1 MNIFEFLQDNSNKV
15 SNSMIIIFSLI
26 SFMLNFL
33 LILIHFKLTSLSQG
47 FFIVVCIQIIV
58 EVLINVIIIAIS
70 FFYLCNFDEII
81 FLEIFQILFYLCST
95 TNILLN
101 LRIIIF
107 LMTSNKEKQELI
119 DYDSDDNYS
128 AASIKGKKSRA
139 SSILLSSY
147 SFKSIYIIPFLLSIL
162 LTISYIFFTHF
173 FYKEPDGKLEG
184 IPYILGTLNKLELY
198 NLLFYI
204 FHFIYFSIS
213 FIYLFL
219 SIDKE
224 RISSHIHL
232 KSFSLYCFFNSFISL
247 LFPVLSILKIYFDNA
262 EYIFSYLLVFIFL
275 FYFLV
280 TSFFRYGCYYI
291 QFILG
296 SYGNGFFLK
305 LKYALKILFCCKKI
319 EQPNFIDYSSNFV
332 YHSLTNKNDFN
343 HLELTTD
350 NGETSSSLK

>member
-1 MNIFEFLQDNSNKV
+1 
-15 SNSMIIIFSLI
+15 
-26 SFMLNFL
+26 
-33 LILIHFKLTSLSQG
+33 
-47 FFIVVCIQIIV
+47 
-58 EVLINVIIIAIS
+58 
-70 FFYLCNFDEII
+70 
-81 FLEIFQILFYLCST
+81 
-95 TNILLN
+95 
-101 LRIIIF
+101 
-107 LMTSNKEKQELI
+107 MTSNKEKQELI

-162 LTISYIFFTHF
+162 LAVSYIFLIYY
-173 FYKEPDGKLEG
+173 FYKDPGEKLEG
-184 IPYILGTLNKLELY
+184 IPYFLGTFNNLELY

-213 FIYLFL
+213 LIYLFL

-224 RISSHIHL
+224 RISNHIHL
-232 KSFSLYCFFNSFISL
+232 KSFSLYCFFSSFISL

-262 EYIFSYLLVFIFL
+262 QYMFSYLLVFIFL

-280 TSFFRYGCYYI
+280 TSIFRYGCYYI

-305 LKYALKILFCCKKI
+305 LNYALKILFCCKKI
-319 EQPNFIDYSSNFV
+319 AQPNFIDYSSSFI
-332 YHSLTNKNDFN
+332 YHSLTNINDFN
-343 HLELTTD
+343 HLELASHT
-350 NGETSSSLK
+350 GETSSKLK

>member
-1 MNIFEFLQDNSNKV
+1 MNIFDFLRENSIKV

-58 EVLINVIIIAIS
+58 EALIHVIIIAIS
-70 FFYLCNFDEII
+70 FFYLCNFNEIM
-81 FLEIFQILFYLCST
+81 FLVIFQILFYFCYT

-101 LRIIIF
+101 LRIIFF

-128 AASIKGKKSRA
+128 TVSTKGKKSRS
-139 SSILLSSY
+139 SSISFRSY
-147 SFKSIYIIPFLLSIL
+147 SFKSIYIIPFSLSIIFTGLYLL
-162 LTISYIFFTHF
+162 LTYFFQNDS
-173 FYKEPDGKLEG
+173 KEKLEG
-184 IPYILGTLNKLELY
+184 IPYILGSSNNLELY

-204 FHFIYFSIS
+204 FHFIYFIIS
-213 FIYLFL
+213 LIYLFL
-219 SIDKE
+219 SVNKE
-224 RISSHIHL
+224 KVTNHFHL
-232 KSFSLYCFFNSFISL
+232 KSFSIYCFFSSFISL

-262 EYIFSYLLVFIFL
+262 QYIFSYLLFIIFL
-275 FYFLV
+275 FYFVV
-280 TSFFRYGCYYI
+280 TSLFRYRCYYI

-305 LKYALKILFCCKKI
+305 LRYALKILFCCKKI
-319 EQPNFIDYSSNFV
+319 AQPNFIDFNSNFV
-332 YHSLTNKNDFN
+332 YHSLSNINDFN
-343 HLELTTD
+343 HLELASDT
-350 NGETSSSLK
+350 GETSSK